1 MTIYNNY
8 YAVANK
14 FPVSNFGPISKL
26 NITPI
31 KVSLKECCVY
41 VAADCGSRSCQ
52 SAEGTFHTSPE
63 WNPPPI
69 SNIIHTDKII
79 LKRKVRFC
87 QQPKLKDPG
96 ALSTLSFLSWSNW
109 RWELLELGQQRQQV
123 SNLSEEEKIGR
134 RAAGKA
140 YKELPFFTFE
150 PVLVETLNCMVCPL
164 SGQMWNESD
173 KFWTCLKR
181 KRKEEQKDVAPWWYS
196 EIGLDGFGSP
206 GAVRYRTKYGA
217 KNTA

>member
-1 MTIYNNY
+1 MSIISIKMTIYNYY

-41 VAADCGSRSCQ
+41 VAADCGSISCQ

-79 LKRKVRFC
+79 LKRKVRFY
-87 QQPKLKDPG
+87 PKQILKMPARYQRYDSYQDPIG
-96 ALSTLSFLSWSNW
+96 GECFLSRDNK
-109 RWELLELGQQRQQV
+109 G
-123 SNLSEEEKIGR
+123 N
-134 RAAGKA
+134 
-140 YKELPFFTFE
+140 
-150 PVLVETLNCMVCPL
+150 
-164 SGQMWNESD
+164 
-173 KFWTCLKR
+173 KFRTCLKR
-181 KRKEEQKDVAPWWYS
+181 KR
-196 EIGLDGFGSP
+196 
-206 GAVRYRTKYGA
+206 
-217 KNTA
+217 